1 MRSNRTI
8 FSDALANGIEATIVL
23 SMALAA
29 GHITKAQRP
38 RIEHYTD
45 QYGEWAR
52 ITVAGIEKEMIHA

>member
-8 FSDALANGIEATIVL
+8 FADALANGIEATIVL

-29 GHITKAQRP
+29 GRITKAQRL

-52 ITVAGIEKEMIHA
+52 ITVASIEKEMIHA